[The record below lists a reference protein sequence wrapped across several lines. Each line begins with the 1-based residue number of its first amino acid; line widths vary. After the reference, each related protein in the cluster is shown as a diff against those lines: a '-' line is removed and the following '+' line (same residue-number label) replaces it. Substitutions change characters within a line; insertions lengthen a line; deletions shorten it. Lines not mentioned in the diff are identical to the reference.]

1 MKLSVLFCGS
11 WAYCHK
17 NAERVSFRQNTRL
30 FLCCYVAISGGQ
42 TTGQVSSTFEVYS
55 TQVGVWKKLALRG
68 LNVDVHKS
76 YILM

>member
-30 FLCCYVAISGGQ
+30 FLFFATSPSGADRPQ
-42 TTGQVSSTFEVYS
+42 AKSVQRLRFI
-55 TQVGVWKKLALRG
+55 QRKLAYWR
-68 LNVDVHKS
+68 NRRYVDSMSMFIRV
-76 YILM
+76 IF